1 MINIPDLNIEQYW
14 DKIATVVLAA
24 WGAWISTLSY
34 LKDNAKIKVYI
45 TKGQVGDINFEYSQD
60 VYIFGVMNVG
70 RRPVV
75 INKVTLQTDIKDDL
89 LALPDAYIKYTL
101 PVKLN
106 ENEETSVII
115 DAKRI
120 IDLCKREKCN
130 VEYLVFTDVT
140 NKRYKCK
147 LKNNSWKEL
156 KQNSAKSILKK
167 IIDKIWFH

>member
-1 MINIPDLNIEQYW
+1 MINIPDINIEQYW

-34 LKDNAKIKVYI
+34 IKDNPRIKVYI
-45 TKGQVGDINFEYSQD
+45 TKGQVGNLGFENRQD
-60 VYIFGVMNVG
+60 VLIFGVMNIG

-75 INKVTLQTDIKDDL
+75 ISKVTLQTDIKNDL

-101 PVKLN
+101 PIKLN
-106 ENEETSVII
+106 ENEDTSVII

-130 VEYLVFTDVT
+130 IEYLVFTDAI

-147 LKNNSWKEL
+147 LRSRDWKEL
-156 KQNSAKSILKK
+156 KQNTNKNILKK
-167 IIDKIWFH
+167 IIDKIWFY